1 MTPASSQLLGVVTFI
16 YLFAALAY
24 VAFHVFQRRFFGPAA
39 AALTLAALVLHTGAI
54 LWRWLASYQLGYGH
68 APFSN
73 LYESLIFFSWTVAL
87 LYLIV
92 ERRARTYAA
101 GAFIVPLAFLG
112 MVYAGLQ
119 PKEIQ
124 PLLPA
129 LKSNWLIAHVI
140 TCFLGYASFALSA
153 GLAAMFL
160 LLHLRPKA
168 GRAGWL
174 PQPAVLDRLI
184 YQTIVFGFILLAAG
198 IVTGSVWAQTAW
210 GRYWSWDPKET
221 WSLVTWLVY
230 AVVLHA
236 RMVKGWSGTR
246 VAVLSL
252 VGFGC
257 VLFTYFGVNL
267 LLSGL
272 HVYGR

>member
-1 MTPASSQLLGVVTFI
+1 MTPASSQLLGAVTFI

-24 VAFHVFQRRFFGPAA
+24 LALHVFQRRFFGPAA
-39 AALTLAALVLHTGAI
+39 TALTLAGLVLHTVAI
-54 LWRWLASYQLGYGH
+54 LWRWQASYQLGYGH

-87 LYLIV
+87 LYLVV
-92 ERRARTYAA
+92 ERLARTKAI
-101 GAFIVPLAFLG
+101 GAFVLPVAFLG

-129 LKSNWLIAHVI
+129 LKSNWLIAHVV

-160 LLHLRPKA
+160 FLRPRPGPGWA
-168 GRAGWL
+168 GRL
-174 PQPAVLDRLI
+174 PGPAVLDQLI
-184 YQTIVFGFILLAAG
+184 HQTIVFGFILLAAG

-236 RMVKGWSGTR
+236 RMVRGWSGTR

-257 VLFTYFGVNL
+257 VLFTYFGVNF

>member
-1 MTPASSQLLGVVTFI
+1 MTPASSQLLGAVTFV

-24 VAFHVFQRRFFGPAA
+24 VALHVFQRRVFGPVGSV
-39 AALTLAALVLHTGAI
+39 LTLAALVLHTGAI

-73 LYESLIFFSWTVAL
+73 LYESLILFSWTVAL

-92 ERRARTYAA
+92 ERRARTHSL
-101 GAFIVPLAFLG
+101 GAFALPVAFLG

-119 PKEIQ
+119 PKAIQ

-160 LLHLRPKA
+160 LFRGKSRD
-168 GRAGWL
+168 RAGWL

-184 YQTIVFGFILLAAG
+184 YQTIVFGFILLTAG
-198 IVTGSVWAQTAW
+198 IITGSVWAQTAW

-221 WSLVTWLVY
+221 WSLVTWLAY

-236 RMVKGWSGTR
+236 RMVKGWSGVR
-246 VAVLSL
+246 VAILSL
-252 VGFGC
+252 VGFAC
-257 VLFTYFGVNL
+257 VLFTYFGVNFL
-267 LLSGL
+267 LTGL
-272 HVYGR
+272 HVYAR